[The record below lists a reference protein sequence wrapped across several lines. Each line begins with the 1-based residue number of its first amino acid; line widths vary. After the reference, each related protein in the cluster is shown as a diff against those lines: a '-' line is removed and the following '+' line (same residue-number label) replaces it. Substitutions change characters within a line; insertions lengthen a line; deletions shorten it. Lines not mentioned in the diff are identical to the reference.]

1 MDFVMK
7 QALGGEYPTVP
18 ISRQRF
24 HQVVAKTSRGG
35 FCAHADDRPPAFLE
49 TITMLLCTA
58 VTARCR
64 HFYLTAVCLGPR
76 SFI

>member
-7 QALGGEYPTVP
+7 QALGGEYPTVR
-18 ISRQRF
+18 S
-24 HQVVAKTSRGG
+24 HQAVAKTSQRG
-35 FCAHADDRPPAFLE
+35 FSARVDDRLSAFLE
-49 TITMLLCTA
+49 TITMLIRTA
-58 VTARCR
+58 VTAQCR